1 MSCFALLPLY
11 SKQRQPFSS
20 RPVNSLDSL
29 CDFSIRLLLQAS
41 VLLNIH
47 YVVTYAPETWMRE
60 KREEALGSFQR
71 RILRCIFG
79 KIQENSQ
86 WRRYISEIYNLYT
99 ETDPGNTLELTDY
112 SGQGTWHERK
122 TKSLRK
128 ENILPSQK
136 GKQVIGRPK
145 TTCLD
150 GVDQEGERIKERNW
164 WRHARNRDK
173 WRKLVRKARAHPGLL
188 SRWWWW
194 WWWVLVTSRVRWSN
208 DIVIDD
214 HDDDDVAISD
224 FLKQRYIAVSPDFVT
239 SFQRKSY

>member
-1 MSCFALLPLY
+1 MSSFTLLPLY

-60 KREEALGSFQR
+60 KREEEALGSFQR

-122 TKSLRK
+122 TKS
-128 ENILPSQK
+128 SK
-136 GKQVIGRPK
+136 GKFFCQARRENKG
-145 TTCLD
+145 LE
-150 GVDQEGERIKERNW
+150 DQRRHVWMAGIKKE
-164 WRHARNRDK
+164 K
-173 WRKLVRKARAHPGLL
+173 E
-188 SRWWWW
+188 
-194 WWWVLVTSRVRWSN
+194 
-208 DIVIDD
+208 
-214 HDDDDVAISD
+214 
-224 FLKQRYIAVSPDFVT
+224 
-239 SFQRKSY
+239 